1 MELSAL
7 YINMEFFSFL
17 TDESNGE
24 KPQLNSTSK
33 PKSQISSE
41 GNYTSI
47 IWTDENYENPE
58 LLESRYLQGQEM
70 AVYLAREDAEILALL
85 GHQFD
90 EMVLSCTFRGVSC
103 R

>member
-1 MELSAL
+1 
-7 YINMEFFSFL
+7 MEFSSFF
-17 TDESNGE
+17 TDESKGE

-33 PKSQISSE
+33 PSSQISSKR
-41 GNYTSI
+41 NYTSE
-47 IWTDENYENPE
+47 IWTDDSYENPE
-58 LLESRYLQGQEM
+58 LLESRYLQGEGM

-85 GHQFD
+85 GHQFE

>member
-1 MELSAL
+1 MECSS
-7 YINMEFFSFL
+7 FF
-17 TDESNGE
+17 TDESKDK

-33 PKSQISSE
+33 LRSQLFSE
-41 GNYTSI
+41 RNYTSE
-47 IWTDENYENPE
+47 IWTDDNYENPE
-58 LLESRYLQGQEM
+58 LLESRYLQGEEM
-70 AVYLAREDAEILALL
+70 AVYLAREDSEILALL